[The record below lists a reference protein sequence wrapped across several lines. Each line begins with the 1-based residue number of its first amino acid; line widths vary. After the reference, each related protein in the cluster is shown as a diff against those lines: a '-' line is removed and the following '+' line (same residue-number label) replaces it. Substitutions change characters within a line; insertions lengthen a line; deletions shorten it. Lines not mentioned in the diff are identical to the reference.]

1 MPGTLCTLAAR
12 AAPPPLATRLLYRE
26 AQVCANR
33 GPRVGPCN
41 STHFVPTRSSRRLP
55 LPQLSRSASRWGS
68 GFRKAPRA
76 AVTGRFQASKRGILG
91 TQLCV
96 ICACPH
102 WSSGVSLAAR
112 VPRMGREGSQPPQ
125 RASGKLH
132 RFCRVSKE
140 RAGAPETHGS
150 VSHPQVP
157 RGEGIQVTVPGEGIE
172 KVPGEVPG
180 EVPGKGTRR
189 STRRRYQGPKKG
201 SAVPEVEC
209 ANGEAGLDQA
219 GGAVSPQPVTAHAT
233 SPPVTAAGLQAS
245 LVGLVLTLGPPRAKL
260 KGPAPRR
267 DASGSDGRMDSTPPQ
282 SAPNADPDSPA

>member
-189 STRRRYQGPKKG
+189 STRRRYQVRYQAKG
-201 SAVPEVEC
+201 SELRCPDGASHAVRPHP
-209 ANGEAGLDQA
+209 GEK
-219 GGAVSPQPVTAHAT
+219 VSLGQQVGSPL
-233 SPPVTAAGLQAS
+233 SPPWAATFL
-245 LVGLVLTLGPPRAKL
+245 
-260 KGPAPRR
+260 
-267 DASGSDGRMDSTPPQ
+267 
-282 SAPNADPDSPA
+282 DPLLSS